1 MIYKII
7 EKLKWFIWTPI
18 NRLYFMLK
26 GVHYGK
32 NLRSNGRIL
41 IRKNGGEI
49 AIGDDVRI
57 NSGLSYNP
65 IGCGYRTSIQVL
77 GGRLRIGSHVGMSN
91 VSITCTDEIIIGDW
105 TDMGDGVKLFDT
117 DFHSMVPSIRHST
130 KDFENA
136 KKKGISIGKN
146 VFVGANAMIL
156 KGSCLDDEC
165 CIGAGAIVTKNI
177 GEKETWVGNPAR
189 KIVKM

>member
-1 MIYKII
+1 M
-7 EKLKWFIWTPI
+7 
-18 NRLYFMLK
+18 
-26 GVHYGK
+26 
-32 NLRSNGRIL
+32 
-41 IRKNGGEI
+41 
-49 AIGDDVRI
+49 
-57 NSGLSYNP
+57 
-65 IGCGYRTSIQVL
+65 
-77 GGRLRIGSHVGMSN
+77 RIGSHVGMSN

-177 GEKETWVGNPAR
+177 GEKENMGLAIQQEKLLKCENVSEKKRWSHESFNC
-189 KIVKM
+189 